1 MEEDPEAADDD
12 IEMEEVPEAA
22 EEEIP
27 PKITLY
33 SHDMSV

>member
-12 IEMEEVPEAA
+12 IEMEEDPEAA